1 MSKIKTKKEIID
13 EINYFIN
20 KNAEDC
26 DEVRISIEIEDGS
39 VSLNTIKKGTFYS
52 VVSE

>member
-39 VSLNTIKKGTFYS
+39 VGLSTIKKGTFYS